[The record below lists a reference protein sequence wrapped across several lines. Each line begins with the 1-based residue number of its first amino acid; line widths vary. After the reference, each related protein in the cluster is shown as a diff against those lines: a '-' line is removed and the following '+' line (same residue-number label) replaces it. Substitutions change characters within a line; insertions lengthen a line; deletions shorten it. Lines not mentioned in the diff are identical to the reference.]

1 MARKNE
7 FLTALILLFEKAE
20 AEGSRDLQRLLLP
33 VIAAISPK
41 AAEERR
47 LDKPALSPRQRET
60 AKVIRLED
68 HRQRPDD
75 LARE

>member
-1 MARKNE
+1 MARKHE

-20 AEGSRDLQRLLLP
+20 AEGSRELQRLLLP
-33 VIAAISPK
+33 VIAAISPE
-41 AAEERR
+41 AAEARR
-47 LDKPALSPRQRET
+47 LDKPAQSPRQHHI

-75 LARE
+75 PSKD